1 MALWIALGFMAFLIV
16 AALIAEAI
24 TGKSYIKAMK
34 QEELDQMMD
43 DMHDEWNDA
52 TSDPLNP
59 LCPYSIH
66 RDRD

>member
-1 MALWIALGFMAFLIV
+1 MALWIALGFMAFLTV

-43 DMHDEWNDA
+43 KVEIGHSSDINDPASPYYTETNWN
-52 TSDPLNP
+52 
-59 LCPYSIH
+59 
-66 RDRD
+66 